1 MGVNFS
7 IEDKTFEMPDN
18 FYELSHYTLKSSP
31 RPYSVSVKNNPDILS
46 EIQAKLDEN
55 SKNLLFIDE
64 QVYDLYFKNLKVDK
78 SRIFLAQADEDFKTL
93 TNGFLKLIAFL
104 DSNEFT
110 KSETLIAV
118 GGGIIQDVA
127 AFAGASYKRGINW
140 IFYPTTLLSMCD
152 SCIGGK
158 TGINHNK
165 VKNQLALFSAPR
177 EVIVNIEFLKTL
189 SDFDIK
195 SGMGEI
201 LKLLVTGGKKAVDI
215 YINNVTHGKVN
226 SFDSYKT
233 LILSSLSVKKA
244 IVEEDEFEFYYR
256 KSLNY
261 GHTLGHAIETL
272 SDYKIPHGQAVIIGM
287 VIVNKLA
294 CEKGI
299 LNNEDYKLTQK
310 LAKELLGNTVMKQ
323 VSLNGLDKLLKKDK
337 KTEGNLV
344 NFVVISELGVTK
356 FLKTE
361 INDSLMKQIADI
373 IKGEF

>member
-1 MGVNFS
+1 
-7 IEDKTFEMPDN
+7 
-18 FYELSHYTLKSSP
+18 
-31 RPYSVSVKNNPDILS
+31 
-46 EIQAKLDEN
+46 
-55 SKNLLFIDE
+55 
-64 QVYDLYFKNLKVDK
+64 
-78 SRIFLAQADEDFKTL
+78 
-93 TNGFLKLIAFL
+93 
-104 DSNEFT
+104 
-110 KSETLIAV
+110 
-118 GGGIIQDVA
+118 
-127 AFAGASYKRGINW
+127 
-140 IFYPTTLLSMCD
+140 MCD

-215 YINNVTHGKVN
+215 YINNVTNGKVN
-226 SFDSYKT
+226 SFDCYKT

-244 IVEEDEFEFYYR
+244 VVEEDEFEFYYR